1 MSTGFRGIRN
11 NEGRPKGAVNRTTA
25 QTKKLIEKLVA
36 SELKG
41 FDSLLEKLEPHE
53 RVNALIKLLAFVIP
67 KNSHIEI
74 DAPALNQLQPITL
87 TIVEEPLKTA
97 ANEET

>member
-41 FDSLLEKLEPHE
+41 IDSLLEQLEPKE
-53 RVNALIKLLAFVIP
+53 RVDAIIKLLAYVIP
-67 KNSHIEI
+67 KNTHIEI
-74 DAPALNQLQPITL
+74 DTPVHQLQPMTL
-87 TIVEEPLKTA
+87 TIVEEPLKIS
-97 ANEET
+97 NEKT

>member
-1 MSTGFRGIRN
+1 MTGFRGVRN
-11 NEGRPKGAVNRTTA
+11 ANGRPKGSLNKTSV
-25 QTKKLIEKLVA
+25 QTKKIIEKLVA
-36 SELKG
+36 SELKNI
-41 FDSLLEKLEPHE
+41 DSLLEQLEPHE

-87 TIVEEPLKTA
+87 TIVEETLKIA